1 MSSDLRFTQAQRWD
15 LLRMSGAALVS
26 TIFFAVP
33 MFVSRPDSAHLQE
46 KPTSVADKSARAGT
60 QPAAPRDTEVS
71 VVVSEAVAQVT
82 VPAFEGSPIAA
93 PRPARVT
100 RHPRRIE
107 APPRVDQRA
116 DAERTSTTPLARRLG
131 RLIAG
136 TGRYEVRPF
145 PTVTSPGS

>member
-46 KPTSVADKSARAGT
+46 KPTSVSDKSARAGT

-71 VVVSEAVAQVT
+71 VVVSVGVVMSVGVVVEVSVE
-82 VPAFEGSPIAA
+82 VVVGVVMSPSSNL
-93 PRPARVT
+93 
-100 RHPRRIE
+100 
-107 APPRVDQRA
+107 
-116 DAERTSTTPLARRLG
+116 ERT
-131 RLIAG
+131 
-136 TGRYEVRPF
+136 
-145 PTVTSPGS
+145 

>member
-33 MFVSRPDSAHLQE
+33 MFISRPDSPRLPDTPASL
-46 KPTSVADKSARAGT
+46 SSAAPDTAT
-60 QPAAPRDTEVS
+60 QPVAPRNNEVS
-71 VVVSEAVAQVT
+71 VVVSEAIAQVS
-82 VPAFEGSPIAA
+82 VPALEGLPVTA
-93 PRPARVT
+93 PRPVRIT
-100 RHPRRIE
+100 RYPRRID
-107 APPRVDQRA
+107 ATPRADQRA
-116 DAERTSTTPLARRLG
+116 DAERSTGAPLARRLG

-145 PTVTSPGS
+145 PTVSSPGS